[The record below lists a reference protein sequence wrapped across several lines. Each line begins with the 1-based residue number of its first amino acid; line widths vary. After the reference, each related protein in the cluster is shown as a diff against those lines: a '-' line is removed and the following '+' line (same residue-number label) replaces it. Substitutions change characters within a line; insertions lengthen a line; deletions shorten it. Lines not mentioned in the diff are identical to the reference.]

1 MPEMVQIQAEKP
13 LVVADPNKVRED
25 LDLVDPEKIQ
35 VDESDPEL
43 VKQAEEYATKLVT
56 INPKDLRGR
65 EDRRMAVENAG
76 RKLQLDF
83 MNNAMLKEQVRVL
96 AKKGADGGDVAN
108 ALVDL
113 KIQVEELDPHKWD
126 FGPGWLSRLMGRTPV
141 AGKALKRYF
150 TKYESAQTVI
160 GAIVASLEKG
170 KFELIRDNKTLK
182 DEQIKM
188 RELTLKLEKLIKL
201 LQLVD
206 KNLAGKIQ
214 AETDEEKKKFFQEEL
229 LFTLRQTVM
238 DRLQQLAVNQQGI
251 LVYEIIIRNN
261 RELVRGVDRA
271 NTVTI
276 NALNVA
282 VTAAFAL
289 AKQRIVLDKIIG
301 VNKTTSDLI
310 AKNAE
315 LLKTQG
321 VEIHKQASEAMLDMD
336 KLKSAF
342 ADIHAAMKDVE
353 RFRIE
358 ALDRMGRTISELD
371 QMTVEAEKSIKKME
385 QGNQVRPSLQIEV
398 E

>member
-214 AETDEEKKKFFQEEL
+214 AETDE
-229 LFTLRQTVM
+229 
-238 DRLQQLAVNQQGI
+238 
-251 LVYEIIIRNN
+251 
-261 RELVRGVDRA
+261 
-271 NTVTI
+271 
-276 NALNVA
+276 
-282 VTAAFAL
+282 
-289 AKQRIVLDKIIG
+289 
-301 VNKTTSDLI
+301 
-310 AKNAE
+310 
-315 LLKTQG
+315 
-321 VEIHKQASEAMLDMD
+321 
-336 KLKSAF
+336 
-342 ADIHAAMKDVE
+342 
-353 RFRIE
+353 
-358 ALDRMGRTISELD
+358 
-371 QMTVEAEKSIKKME
+371 
-385 QGNQVRPSLQIEV
+385 
-398 E
+398 

>member
-1 MPEMVQIQAEKP
+1 
-13 LVVADPNKVRED
+13 
-25 LDLVDPEKIQ
+25 
-35 VDESDPEL
+35 
-43 VKQAEEYATKLVT
+43 
-56 INPKDLRGR
+56 
-65 EDRRMAVENAG
+65 
-76 RKLQLDF
+76 
-83 MNNAMLKEQVRVL
+83 
-96 AKKGADGGDVAN
+96 
-108 ALVDL
+108 
-113 KIQVEELDPHKWD
+113 
-126 FGPGWLSRLMGRTPV
+126 
-141 AGKALKRYF
+141 
-150 TKYESAQTVI
+150 
-160 GAIVASLEKG
+160 
-170 KFELIRDNKTLK
+170 
-182 DEQIKM
+182 
-188 RELTLKLEKLIKL
+188 
-201 LQLVD
+201 
-206 KNLAGKIQ
+206 
-214 AETDEEKKKFFQEEL
+214 
-229 LFTLRQTVM
+229 M

>member
-1 MPEMVQIQAEKP
+1 M
-13 LVVADPNKVRED
+13 VVADPNKVRED

-229 LFTLRQTVM
+229 LFTLRQTVI